1 MQPTSDEIR
10 TTLHKIVW
18 EGIGQE
24 LAAFSTGRS
33 LWRAM
38 SDYSDAINANS
49 YGDLF
54 SVFQKQSVITLT
66 LALAKVFDPSG
77 RSKTR
82 SIAEVLRILKEYK
95 HVIVPTEAFDGAVS
109 LRRRGVSLGKT
120 NAETIANI
128 ISYIEGRCAQAEV
141 RDALK
146 AAKALR
152 DKELAHRDH
161 EVRHEDLPPLT
172 WEKLNKLASVV
183 IDFLDIIGPLFIG
196 SQWVIDGEFVV
207 EKWDVPLIATAFRRL
222 MEDAGLGKNGARLSA
237 ADAQ

>member
-66 LALAKVFDPSG
+66 LALTKFLIPAG
-77 RSKTR
+77 
-82 SIAEVLRILKEYK
+82 
-95 HVIVPTEAFDGAVS
+95 
-109 LRRRGVSLGKT
+109 
-120 NAETIANI
+120 
-128 ISYIEGRCAQAEV
+128 
-141 RDALK
+141 
-146 AAKALR
+146 AAKR
-152 DKELAHRDH
+152 
-161 EVRHEDLPPLT
+161 VQ
-172 WEKLNKLASVV
+172 S
-183 IDFLDIIGPLFIG
+183 
-196 SQWVIDGEFVV
+196 
-207 EKWDVPLIATAFRRL
+207 RRCCVSSKSIN
-222 MEDAGLGKNGARLSA
+222 M
-237 ADAQ
+237 